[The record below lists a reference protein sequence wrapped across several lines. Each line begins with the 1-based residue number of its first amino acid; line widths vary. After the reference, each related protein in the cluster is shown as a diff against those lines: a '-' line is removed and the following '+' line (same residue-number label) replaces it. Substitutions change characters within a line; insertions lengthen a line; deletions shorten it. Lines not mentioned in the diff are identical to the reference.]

1 MQIHVQTQHCQFK
14 ILQISQ
20 YYNMELRP
28 QNKQFMKILIQDY
41 WYHKK
46 YNTLITCII
55 QEFSH

>member
-1 MQIHVQTQHCQFK
+1 MQIQTQHCQFK

-20 YYNMELRP
+20 YYNMELLP
-28 QNKQFMKILIQDY
+28 QKKQFMKILIQDY

>member
-1 MQIHVQTQHCQFK
+1 MQIQTQHCQFK

-20 YYNMELRP
+20 YYNMELLP
-28 QNKQFMKILIQDY
+28 QEKQFMKILIQDY